1 MSNKKNKKLFDTIE
15 TLIGNGTTFKGDV
28 IATKSL
34 RVDGVLVGNIKD
46 AANVIIGETA
56 QVKGNINANY
66 VVIDGTVEGNITA
79 NDSIEL
85 LNKSRVTGDLTTTI
99 LSINEGAKF
108 KGKSLMIEKEEENV
122 EGNSKEN
129 AEENNEVTRRTSFER
144 QAYDQGHICR

>member
-1 MSNKKNKKLFDTIE
+1 MMNKKNKKIFDTIE

-56 QVKGNINANY
+56 QVKGNITANY

-108 KGKSLMIEKEEENV
+108 KGKSLMIEKEEENI

-129 AEENNEVTRRTSFER
+129 AEENNEEF
-144 QAYDQGHICR
+144 I

>member
-1 MSNKKNKKLFDTIE
+1 MMNKKNKKIFDTIE
-15 TLIGNGTTFKGDV
+15 TLIGNETTFKGDV

-56 QVKGNINANY
+56 QVKGNITANY

-129 AEENNEVTRRTSFER
+129 TEENNEEF
-144 QAYDQGHICR
+144 I

>member
-1 MSNKKNKKLFDTIE
+1 MMNKKNKKIFDTIE

-56 QVKGNINANY
+56 QVKGNITANY

-129 AEENNEVTRRTSFER
+129 AEENNEEF
-144 QAYDQGHICR
+144 I